1 MDEVV
6 IAILVKNKEGI
17 LREYLDAIQ
26 NQTYPKNKIHI
37 YIRTNDNTDKS
48 EEILQKFKNENECEY
63 ASIYMNA
70 ENIDS
75 TLSKYGSHEWNSH
88 RFKILGKIR
97 QESVDYAISKNA
109 HYFVVDCDNFITST
123 TLTDMFNIKDIG
135 VVAPKLEN
143 GSTCDPN
150 NAYSNNAYSNYFCD
164 IDQNGYY
171 KSHENYYK
179 ILNREIKGIFEVPV
193 IHCTYFIANKFL
205 KKVCY
210 DDNSNRYEYAIF
222 CDVLRKNKIPQF
234 IDNRRYYG
242 FLTFDEK
249 VDKDYFNTR
258 ILGNPIVET
267 YTTNYGK
274 VTLYKNEKYIGEV
287 FKKGEYWDEST
298 LLQLRQYINPNRN
311 ILEIGGHCGTSSI
324 IYSSYLNNDK
334 KLFVYEPQ
342 YEMYKLLLQNVN
354 QNNLRNK
361 IIPNNLGVFCY
372 EGEGTMNNIDL
383 DGGGG
388 IVKDRYT
395 IESNLDC
402 NFGGIGLGKDGEP
415 IKMTTIDSMKIDD
428 IGFIHCDAQGS
439 EQFIFSKG
447 IETITKDRPVI
458 YYENNKDYGKYL
470 YDTVCKAYPDY
481 KSESLFDI
489 KEYCMKILKYSKC
502 IDRFNGGI
510 DTLLIP

>member
-6 IAILVKNKEGI
+6 IAILVKNKEGV

-171 KSHENYYK
+171 KTHENYHK

-210 DDNSNRYEYAIF
+210 DDNSNRYEYAIL

-249 VDKDYFNTR
+249 VDNDYFNTR
-258 ILGNPIVET
+258 ILGNPIYSMEQIFTNIYETNIWGNNNEVEYKGSSGIGSEIDYNKTSYIPFLQKFITNNNIKKVVDLGSGDFKTGKLLYDNLDISYTGYDVYKKIIDYTSKQYSLPKYSFIHLDFCKYKENIINGDLCILKDVIQHWSLSNIYQFLDYLVET
-267 YTTNYGK
+267 K
-274 VTLYKNEKYIGEV
+274 KFKYILICNCSHQTN
-287 FKKGEYWDEST
+287 DN
-298 LLQLRQYINPNRN
+298 INITTGSFR
-311 ILEIGGHCGTSSI
+311 
-324 IYSSYLNNDK
+324 YLS
-334 KLFVYEPQ
+334 
-342 YEMYKLLLQNVN
+342 
-354 QNNLRNK
+354 
-361 IIPNNLGVFCY
+361 C
-372 EGEGTMNNIDL
+372 
-383 DGGGG
+383 
-388 IVKDRYT
+388 
-395 IESNLDC
+395 
-402 NFGGIGLGKDGEP
+402 
-415 IKMTTIDSMKIDD
+415 
-428 IGFIHCDAQGS
+428 
-439 EQFIFSKG
+439 
-447 IETITKDRPVI
+447 
-458 YYENNKDYGKYL
+458 KYL
-470 YDTVCKAYPDY
+470 PLKKYNPIELYNYHSKEV
-481 KSESLFDI
+481 SVIEI
-489 KEYCMKILKYSKC
+489 K
-502 IDRFNGGI
+502 
-510 DTLLIP
+510 